1 MGTQQ
6 ILLIVL
12 SVIIV
17 GAAIAVGIDMFNRQD
32 YSSNRSAAAADV
44 QLFLTQVLQYYKMPE
59 SLGGLGGKIN
69 NSEDADSIAE
79 DADAIAAYIGWGD
92 DNPMKNDN
100 ATYLVVLPAYTSG
113 DDQIVD
119 IKAICRSTLNDKS
132 PVVHGRITFPEGK
145 ISSRVGENPRV
156 EGAITKEDFDA
167 FDLWES
173 K

>member
-44 QLFLTQVLQYYKMPE
+44 QLFLTQVLQYYKMPLA
-59 SLGGLGGKIN
+59 LGGLGNDIDN
-69 NSEDADSIAE
+69 AE
-79 DADAIAAYIGWGD
+79 DDDAIAGYIGWGD
-92 DNPMKNDN
+92 DNPMTNDN
-100 ATYLVVLPAYTSG
+100 ATYLVVLPESTTG
-113 DDQIVD
+113 DDHIVD
-119 IKAICRSTLNDKS
+119 IKAICRSELNDKR

-145 ISSRVGENPRV
+145 ITSRVDEIDNV
-156 EGAITKEDFDA
+156 EGAITETDFD
-167 FDLWES
+167 FDLWASE
-173 K
+173 